1 MTELHVVPR
10 NDLIAHEDDGGCVC
24 GPRLDIVRHPSGAVK
39 WAYIHPS
46 LDGREKSEKT
56 PPAP

>member
-1 MTELHVVPR
+1 MADIHVMPKD
-10 NDLIAHEDDGGCVC
+10 DLVAHEPCGGCVC
-24 GPRLDIVRHPSGAVK
+24 GPRLEIVRHPSGAVK

-46 LDGREKSEKT
+46 LDGREVEKT